1 MAANSAANSASS
13 PATNSHQATAQRV
26 VDESANTIQELQ
38 SNADFQKL
46 MKQAKGV
53 FIVPELVKG
62 AAIVG
67 GSGGTGALLVR
78 NNGQWSDPAF
88 LTIGSISIGP
98 QVGGKAGPVA
108 MFLMTDKAVAN
119 FTTHNNFSL
128 NGKAALTIVNFSRT
142 GEASLGKGDV
152 VVWSGTSGLFA
163 GFNISGSDVVADA
176 KDDQAYYNNKNAGTK
191 QIIDRQLTNA
201 QADKLVTKLPT

>member
-1 MAANSAANSASS
+1 MI
-13 PATNSHQATAQRV
+13 
-26 VDESANTIQELQ
+26 DESATTLQELS

-53 FIVPELVKG
+53 FIVPELAKG
-62 AAIVG
+62 ALIVG
-67 GSGGTGALLVR
+67 GSGGKGALLSHS
-78 NNGQWSDPAF
+78 NGRWSDPAF

-98 QVGGKAGPVA
+98 QVGGKAGPVV
-108 MFLMTDKAVAN
+108 MFLMTDKALTN

-128 NGKAALTIVNFSRT
+128 NGNAGLTIVNFSRT

-163 GFNISGSDVVADA
+163 GLNISGSDVVADT
-176 KDDQAYYNNKNAGTK
+176 KDDQSYYNDKNAGTK
-191 QIIDRQLTNA
+191 QILDRRFTNA

>member
-1 MAANSAANSASS
+1 
-13 PATNSHQATAQRV
+13 
-26 VDESANTIQELQ
+26 
-38 SNADFQKL
+38 

-163 GFNISGSDVVADA
+163 GFNISGSDVVADT
-176 KDDQAYYNNKNAGTK
+176 KDDQAYYNNKTAGTK